1 MMICLIGD
9 THFGVHKNSDI
20 FLDSQIKYIKEQ
32 FIPYLHKNNVKK
44 VFFLG
49 DLYDNRSHTN
59 TKVMNTVFN
68 LFHNDLKEFE
78 ITILVGN
85 HDTYFNSSIHI
96 NSLKNLQTLSNV
108 TLIENITVVN
118 VDNKNITLVPWIT
131 DNCAFLK
138 EFEQI
143 ENPYICLGHF
153 NILGFKYNKYKTSE
167 DGLTLDIFNKYKKVF
182 SGHFHI
188 RNKQNINDT
197 EVVYIGSPYQ
207 LTRNDIDEEKGFV
220 ILDTETLNYEFIN
233 NTISLK
239 YIQLNYPDNFSKE
252 TITGNIIDVYVKYD
266 DSYDENEIQKYVH
279 KIEEYSPA
287 TTPNLVIENKVI
299 VDSVNLNINIGSVSE
314 LIKEYVDL
322 IQIEN
327 KQEIYNTIVDL
338 YNETKGEI
346 L

>member
-1 MMICLIGD
+1 
-9 THFGVHKNSDI
+9 
-20 FLDSQIKYIKEQ
+20 
-32 FIPYLHKNNVKK
+32 
-44 VFFLG
+44 
-49 DLYDNRSHTN
+49 
-59 TKVMNTVFN
+59 
-68 LFHNDLKEFE
+68 
-78 ITILVGN
+78 
-85 HDTYFNSSIHI
+85 
-96 NSLKNLQTLSNV
+96 
-108 TLIENITVVN
+108 
-118 VDNKNITLVPWIT
+118 
-131 DNCAFLK
+131 
-138 EFEQI
+138 
-143 ENPYICLGHF
+143 
-153 NILGFKYNKYKTSE
+153 
-167 DGLTLDIFNKYKKVF
+167 
-182 SGHFHI
+182 
-188 RNKQNINDT
+188 
-197 EVVYIGSPYQ
+197 YQ

-239 YIQLNYPDNFSKE
+239 YIKLNYPDNFSKE

-279 KIEEYSPA
+279 KIEEYNPA